1 MSRCLTPRQFTWI
14 AIAGF
19 TILTGALVVIRSL
32 RGENVGIVASLERD
46 EALASE
52 LARCRAVRLDQP
64 ASLEN
69 CHRVWEKNRRQFFKP
84 TETSRADAQPVLT
97 AADNQGR
104 VSPVEAE
111 GQQGEVR

>member
-14 AIAGF
+14 AVAGF
-19 TILTGALVVIRSL
+19 SILTGALVVIRSL

-46 EALASE
+46 EALAS
-52 LARCRAVRLDQP
+52 CRAVRLDQP
-64 ASLEN
+64 ASLED

-111 GQQGEVR
+111 RQQGEVR